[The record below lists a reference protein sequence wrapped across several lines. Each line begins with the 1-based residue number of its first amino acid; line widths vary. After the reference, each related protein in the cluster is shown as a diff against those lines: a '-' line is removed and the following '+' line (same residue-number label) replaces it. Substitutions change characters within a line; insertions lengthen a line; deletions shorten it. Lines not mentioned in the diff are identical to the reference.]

1 MADKK
6 TSKPAPKA
14 KAKTK
19 VAPKAETK
27 KVAVK
32 AQPKKAVETKAV
44 AKKAEPKKAVA
55 KKVEVKK
62 PAPKKAVATKVE
74 AKKPVAKKPEP
85 KKVEA
90 KKVEPKKAVAK
101 KAEAKKPATK
111 RAPAKKTGPTFEWND
126 TRIRQLK
133 KMWADGES
141 AGEIAATLGGLSR
154 NAIIGKIYRL
164 GLSNRDPVPA
174 VKMDKPKG
182 KKQPKVA
189 STTALPSG
197 QNKLPLR
204 RPPVV
209 RAGHPLP
216 PQPAANEISEDVLR
230 TAAETLKKAKKISL
244 MELTEKT
251 CKWPVG
257 DPSTDDFWF
266 CGLDSETGKPYCKA
280 HNDVAFHPPNMQRKM
295 RVKV

>member
-14 KAKTK
+14 KTK
-19 VAPKAETK
+19 VAPKAEPK

-32 AQPKKAVETKAV
+32 KAAAKKTEPKKVV
-44 AKKAEPKKAVA
+44 AKKVEAKKPEPKKAVA
-55 KKVEVKK
+55 KKPE
-62 PAPKKAVATKVE
+62 PKKAVATKAV
-74 AKKPVAKKPEP
+74 AKKVESKKAVAKKPEP
-85 KKVEA
+85 KKV
-90 KKVEPKKAVAK
+90 
-101 KAEAKKPATK
+101 EAKKPATK

-266 CGLDSETGKPYCKA
+266 CGLDSETSKPYCKA

>member
-6 TSKPAPKA
+6 TPTPAPKA
-14 KAKTK
+14 KAK
-19 VAPKAETK
+19 VAAKAETK

-32 AQPKKAVETKAV
+32 AQPKKAVATKAV
-44 AKKAEPKKAVA
+44 AKKAEPKKVEAKKAVA
-55 KKVEVKK
+55 KKAVAKK
-62 PAPKKAVATKVE
+62 PEPKKVETKKPEPKKA
-74 AKKPVAKKPEP
+74 VAKKPEP

-90 KKVEPKKAVAK
+90 TKTV
-101 KAEAKKPATK
+101 AKKPATK

-209 RAGHPLP
+209 RAGQPLP

>member
-14 KAKTK
+14 KAK
-19 VAPKAETK
+19 VVPKAEPK

-32 AQPKKAVETKAV
+32 AQPKKAVAKKAV

-55 KKVEVKK
+55 TKVEVKK
-62 PAPKKAVATKVE
+62 PAP
-74 AKKPVAKKPEP
+74 KKPVAKKPEP

-90 KKVEPKKAVAK
+90 TKTVAKKPEPKKVEATKVD
-101 KAEAKKPATK
+101 AKKPATK

>member
-14 KAKTK
+14 KAKAK
-19 VAPKAETK
+19 VAAKAEPK

-32 AQPKKAVETKAV
+32 KAAT
-44 AKKAEPKKAVA
+44 KKAEPKKPVA
-55 KKVEVKK
+55 KKVE
-62 PAPKKAVATKVE
+62 
-74 AKKPVAKKPEP
+74 AKKPEP
-85 KKVEA
+85 KKAVA

-101 KAEAKKPATK
+101 KPEPKKVEATKAAPKKPATK

-209 RAGHPLP
+209 RAGQPLP

>member
-14 KAKTK
+14 KAKAK
-19 VAPKAETK
+19 VAPKAEPK
-27 KVAVK
+27 KVEVKK
-32 AQPKKAVETKAV
+32 AQ
-44 AKKAEPKKAVA
+44 PKKAVA
-55 KKVEVKK
+55 KKVE
-62 PAPKKAVATKVE
+62 AKKAVA
-74 AKKPVAKKPEP
+74 KKPVAKKVEAKKPEP

-90 KKVEPKKAVAK
+90 TKTV
-101 KAEAKKPATK
+101 AKKPATK

>member
-14 KAKTK
+14 KAKAK
-19 VAPKAETK
+19 AAPKAEPK

-32 AQPKKAVETKAV
+32 AEPKKAAVKKAV
-44 AKKAEPKKAVA
+44 AKKAVA
-55 KKVEVKK
+55 KKVE
-62 PAPKKAVATKVE
+62 PKKA
-74 AKKPVAKKPEP
+74 VAKKPEP

-90 KKVEPKKAVAK
+90 KKVEAKKPEPKKTV
-101 KAEAKKPATK
+101 AKKPATK

-209 RAGHPLP
+209 RAGQPLP

>member
-14 KAKTK
+14 KAK
-19 VAPKAETK
+19 VAPKAEPK

-32 AQPKKAVETKAV
+32 AQPKKAVATKAV
-44 AKKAEPKKAVA
+44 AKKPEPKKVVAKKTEPKKVETKKAVA
-55 KKVEVKK
+55 KKV
-62 PAPKKAVATKVE
+62 
-74 AKKPVAKKPEP
+74 EP

-90 KKVEPKKAVAK
+90 KKVEAKKVEAKKVDTK
-101 KAEAKKPATK
+101 KAEAKKPAIK

-209 RAGHPLP
+209 RAGQPLP

>member
-14 KAKTK
+14 KAKAK
-19 VAPKAETK
+19 VAPKAE
-27 KVAVK
+27 
-32 AQPKKAVETKAV
+32 P
-44 AKKAEPKKAVA
+44 

-62 PAPKKAVATKVE
+62 AQPKKAVATKVE
-74 AKKPVAKKPEP
+74 AKKPEPKKAAAKKPEPKKPEPKKVETKKAVAKKPEP
-85 KKVEA
+85 KKP
-90 KKVEPKKAVAK
+90 EPKKAVAK
-101 KAEAKKPATK
+101 KSEPKKVEAKKPATK

-209 RAGHPLP
+209 RAGQPLP

>member
-14 KAKTK
+14 KAK
-19 VAPKAETK
+19 VATKAEPK

-32 AQPKKAVETKAV
+32 AQPKKAVATKVA
-44 AKKAEPKKAVA
+44 AKKAVVKKPEPKK
-55 KKVEVKK
+55 VET
-62 PAPKKAVATKVE
+62 KKA
-74 AKKPVAKKPEP
+74 VAKKPEP

-90 KKVEPKKAVAK
+90 KKVEPKKVEAK
-101 KAEAKKPATK
+101 KPEPKKVEATKAAPKKPATK

>member
-14 KAKTK
+14 KAKAKAK
-19 VAPKAETK
+19 VAPKVETK
-27 KVAVK
+27 KVVVK
-32 AQPKKAVETKAV
+32 AQPKKAVATKAV
-44 AKKAEPKKAVA
+44 AKKVEAKKPEPKKPVVKKAEPKKAVA
-55 KKVEVKK
+55 KKPE
-62 PAPKKAVATKVE
+62 PKKT
-74 AKKPVAKKPEP
+74 VAKKPEP
-85 KKVEA
+85 KKVET
-90 KKVEPKKAVAK
+90 KKAVAK
-101 KAEAKKPATK
+101 KVEAKKPATK

-209 RAGHPLP
+209 RAGQPLP

>member
-14 KAKTK
+14 KAK
-19 VAPKAETK
+19 VAPKAEPK

-32 AQPKKAVETKAV
+32 AQPKKAVAT
-44 AKKAEPKKAVA
+44 KAVA

-62 PAPKKAVATKVE
+62 PAPKKPV
-74 AKKPVAKKPEP
+74 AKKPAPKKVEVKKPEP

-90 KKVEPKKAVAK
+90 KKVDTKKV
-101 KAEAKKPATK
+101 EAKKPATK

-209 RAGHPLP
+209 RAGQPLP

>member
-14 KAKTK
+14 KAK
-19 VAPKAETK
+19 VAPKAEPK

-32 AQPKKAVETKAV
+32 AQPKKV
-44 AKKAEPKKAVA
+44 AA
-55 KKVEVKK
+55 
-62 PAPKKAVATKVE
+62 KKAVATKVE
-74 AKKPVAKKPEP
+74 AKKPVAKKAVVKKTVAKKPEP

-90 KKVEPKKAVAK
+90 TKAVAK
-101 KAEAKKPATK
+101 KVEAKKPEPKKVDTKKAVAKKPATK

-209 RAGHPLP
+209 RAGQPLP

>member
-6 TSKPAPKA
+6 TPKPAPKA
-14 KAKTK
+14 KAK
-19 VAPKAETK
+19 VAPKAE
-27 KVAVK
+27 
-32 AQPKKAVETKAV
+32 PK
-44 AKKAEPKKAVA
+44 
-55 KKVEVKK
+55 
-62 PAPKKAVATKVE
+62 KVE
-74 AKKPVAKKPEP
+74 AKKPEPKKTVAKKVETKKPEP

-90 KKVEPKKAVAK
+90 TKTV
-101 KAEAKKPATK
+101 AKKPATK

-154 NAIIGKIYRL
+154 NAIIGKVYRL

-209 RAGHPLP
+209 RAGQPLP

>member
-14 KAKTK
+14 KAKAK
-19 VAPKAETK
+19 VAPKAEPK
-27 KVAVK
+27 KVEAKKTVAK
-32 AQPKKAVETKAV
+32 KVEAKKPEPKKTVAKKPVAKKVEVKNPVPKKAV
-44 AKKAEPKKAVA
+44 AKKPEPKKAVA
-55 KKVEVKK
+55 KKS
-62 PAPKKAVATKVE
+62 
-74 AKKPVAKKPEP
+74 EP
-85 KKVEA
+85 KKVDT
-90 KKVEPKKAVAK
+90 KKVDTKKV
-101 KAEAKKPATK
+101 EAKKPATK

-174 VKMDKPKG
+174 VKMDNPKG

-209 RAGHPLP
+209 RAGQPLP

-280 HNDVAFHPPNMQRKM
+280 HNDVAFHPPNMLRKM

>member
-14 KAKTK
+14 KAKAK
-19 VAPKAETK
+19 VAAKAEPK
-27 KVAVK
+27 KVVVK
-32 AQPKKAVETKAV
+32 AQPKKAVATKVQTKKAEPKKAVATKTV
-44 AKKAEPKKAVA
+44 AKKAEPKKAA
-55 KKVEVKK
+55 
-62 PAPKKAVATKVE
+62 ATK
-74 AKKPVAKKPEP
+74 AVAKKPEP
-85 KKVEA
+85 KKA
-90 KKVEPKKAVAK
+90 EPKKSVAK
-101 KAEAKKPATK
+101 KSEPKKVEAKKPATK

>member
-14 KAKTK
+14 KAKAK
-19 VAPKAETK
+19 VAPKAEPK

-32 AQPKKAVETKAV
+32 AQPKKAVATKAV
-44 AKKAEPKKAVA
+44 AKKVEAKKPEPKKPVVKKAEPKKAVA
-55 KKVEVKK
+55 KKPE
-62 PAPKKAVATKVE
+62 PKKT
-74 AKKPVAKKPEP
+74 VAKKPEP
-85 KKVEA
+85 KKVET
-90 KKVEPKKAVAK
+90 KKAVAK
-101 KAEAKKPATK
+101 KVEAKKPATK
-111 RAPAKKTGPTFEWND
+111 RAPPKKTGPTFEWND

-209 RAGHPLP
+209 RAGQPLP

>member
-14 KAKTK
+14 KAKAK

-32 AQPKKAVETKAV
+32 AQPKKAVATKA
-44 AKKAEPKKAVA
+44 
-55 KKVEVKK
+55 
-62 PAPKKAVATKVE
+62 
-74 AKKPVAKKPEP
+74 VAKKPEP

-90 KKVEPKKAVAK
+90 KKAVVKKTEPKKAVATKAVAKKPEPK
-101 KAEAKKPATK
+101 KAEPKKVEAKKVDTKKPATK

-209 RAGHPLP
+209 RAGQPLP

>member
-14 KAKTK
+14 KAKAK
-19 VAPKAETK
+19 VAPKAEPK

-32 AQPKKAVETKAV
+32 AQPKKAAATKAV
-44 AKKAEPKKAVA
+44 AKKAEPKKVEAKKVDTKKAVA
-55 KKVEVKK
+55 KKVE
-62 PAPKKAVATKVE
+62 
-74 AKKPVAKKPEP
+74 AKKPEP
-85 KKVEA
+85 KKAEAKKAAATKTVA
-90 KKVEPKKAVAK
+90 KKVEPKKAEPK
-101 KAEAKKPATK
+101 KIDAKKPATK
-111 RAPAKKTGPTFEWND
+111 RTPPKKTGPTFEWND

-209 RAGHPLP
+209 RAGQPLP

>member
-14 KAKTK
+14 KAKAK
-19 VAPKAETK
+19 VAPKAEPK

-32 AQPKKAVETKAV
+32 KAATKKTEPKKVVAKKVEVKKPEPKKAVAKKVEAKKPEPKKAV
-44 AKKAEPKKAVA
+44 AKKAEPKKV
-55 KKVEVKK
+55 
-62 PAPKKAVATKVE
+62 
-74 AKKPVAKKPEP
+74 VAKKPEP
-85 KKVEA
+85 KKVDT
-90 KKVEPKKAVAK
+90 K

-209 RAGHPLP
+209 RAGQPLP

>member
-14 KAKTK
+14 KAKAK
-19 VAPKAETK
+19 VAAKAETK

-32 AQPKKAVETKAV
+32 KAATKKT
-44 AKKAEPKKAVA
+44 EPKKPVATKVEA

-62 PAPKKAVATKVE
+62 PALKKAVAKKVE
-74 AKKPVAKKPEP
+74 AKKPEPKKAVAKKPEP
-85 KKVEA
+85 KKV
-90 KKVEPKKAVAK
+90 
-101 KAEAKKPATK
+101 EAKKPATK

-209 RAGHPLP
+209 RAGQPLP

>member
-14 KAKTK
+14 KAKAK
-19 VAPKAETK
+19 VAPKAEPK

-32 AQPKKAVETKAV
+32 A
-44 AKKAEPKKAVA
+44 EPKKVAATKPVA
-55 KKVEVKK
+55 K
-62 PAPKKAVATKVE
+62 KVE
-74 AKKPVAKKPEP
+74 AKKPEPKKAVVKKTVAKKPEP
-85 KKVEA
+85 KKPVATKAVA
-90 KKVEPKKAVAK
+90 KKVEPKKAKPK
-101 KAEAKKPATK
+101 KAEPKKVEAKKPATK

-209 RAGHPLP
+209 RAGQPLP

>member
-6 TSKPAPKA
+6 TPKPAPKA
-14 KAKTK
+14 KAK
-19 VAPKAETK
+19 VAPKAEPK

-32 AQPKKAVETKAV
+32 AQ
-44 AKKAEPKKAVA
+44 
-55 KKVEVKK
+55 
-62 PAPKKAVATKVE
+62 PKKAVATKVE
-74 AKKPVAKKPEP
+74 AKKPEPKKAVAKKPVAKKPEPKKAVAKKPEPKKAVAKKPEP
-85 KKVEA
+85 KKVE
-90 KKVEPKKAVAK
+90 V
-101 KAEAKKPATK
+101 KKPATK

-209 RAGHPLP
+209 RAGQPLP

>member
-14 KAKTK
+14 KAK
-19 VAPKAETK
+19 VAPKAEPK
-27 KVAVK
+27 KVA
-32 AQPKKAVETKAV
+32 AKKPVAKKVEATKVV
-44 AKKAEPKKAVA
+44 AKKAEP

-62 PAPKKAVATKVE
+62 PAPKKAVAKKVE
-74 AKKPVAKKPEP
+74 AKKAVVKKPEPKKAVAKKPEP
-85 KKVEA
+85 KKVAA
-90 KKVEPKKAVAK
+90 KKVET
-101 KAEAKKPATK
+101 KKPATK

-174 VKMDKPKG
+174 VKIDKPKG

-209 RAGHPLP
+209 RAGEPLP

>member
-1 MADKK
+1 MSGIVSGTRKYKDSAEIMADKK
-6 TSKPAPKA
+6 TPAPAPKA
-14 KAKTK
+14 KAK
-19 VAPKAETK
+19 VAPKAE
-27 KVAVK
+27 
-32 AQPKKAVETKAV
+32 P
-44 AKKAEPKKAVA
+44 
-55 KKVEVKK
+55 KKVEV
-62 PAPKKAVATKVE
+62 KKAVATKVE
-74 AKKPVAKKPEP
+74 AKKAEPKKVEATKAEP

-90 KKVEPKKAVAK
+90 KQPT
-101 KAEAKKPATK
+101 TK

-154 NAIIGKIYRL
+154 NAIIGKVYRL
-164 GLSNRDPVPA
+164 GLSNRDPAPT
-174 VKMDKPKG
+174 VKIDKPKG

-209 RAGHPLP
+209 RAGEPLP

>member
-14 KAKTK
+14 KAKAK
-19 VAPKAETK
+19 IAPKAEPK

-32 AQPKKAVETKAV
+32 AQPKKAVATKVA
-44 AKKAEPKKAVA
+44 AKKAVVKKPEPKK
-55 KKVEVKK
+55 VET
-62 PAPKKAVATKVE
+62 KKA
-74 AKKPVAKKPEP
+74 VAKKPEP
-85 KKVEA
+85 KKVAA
-90 KKVEPKKAVAK
+90 KKVDTKKV
-101 KAEAKKPATK
+101 EAKKPTTK

>member
-14 KAKTK
+14 KAKAK
-19 VAPKAETK
+19 VAPKAEPK

-32 AQPKKAVETKAV
+32 AQPKKAVATKVQTKKAEPKKSVATKTV
-44 AKKAEPKKAVA
+44 AKKPEPKKAVA
-55 KKVEVKK
+55 KKPEPKK
-62 PAPKKAVATKVE
+62 TEPKKA
-74 AKKPVAKKPEP
+74 VAKKPEP
-85 KKVEA
+85 KKV
-90 KKVEPKKAVAK
+90 
-101 KAEAKKPATK
+101 EAKKPATK

>member
-14 KAKTK
+14 KAKAK
-19 VAPKAETK
+19 VAPKAEPK

-32 AQPKKAVETKAV
+32 AEPKKVVAKKAVATKV
-44 AKKAEPKKAVA
+44 EAKKAEPKKAVA
-55 KKVEVKK
+55 KKVE
-62 PAPKKAVATKVE
+62 PKKAAATKTV
-74 AKKPVAKKPEP
+74 
-85 KKVEA
+85 A
-90 KKVEPKKAVAK
+90 KKVEPKKAEPK
-101 KAEAKKPATK
+101 KVDAKKPATK

-209 RAGHPLP
+209 RAGQPLP

>member
-14 KAKTK
+14 KAKAK
-19 VAPKAETK
+19 VAPKAEPK
-27 KVAVK
+27 KVVVK
-32 AQPKKAVETKAV
+32 AQPKKAVATKAVAKKPEPKKVEAKKAEPKKAV

-55 KKVEVKK
+55 T
-62 PAPKKAVATKVE
+62 KA
-74 AKKPVAKKPEP
+74 VAKKPEP
-85 KKVEA
+85 KKAEPKKSVAKKSEPKKVEA
-90 KKVEPKKAVAK
+90 KKPT
-101 KAEAKKPATK
+101 TK